1 MPSRTGKSSVMAHGR
16 PVPRL
21 NRKKVCPT
29 IRCRHVNAGGL
40 SQNYIFHFHAR
51 HSSGFRLERPLST
64 RFRRR
69 CQTRLD
75 AGASY
80 PGNKNQLH
88 CSSLLFWTA
97 GKMWTPSSA
106 ANSGMMRQRM
116 RNCPLLETGWR
127 LIREKRETKPSY
139 APFSRARP
147 VFPAKLQGKAARNRY
162 WEPMWIS
169 WP

>member
-29 IRCRHVNAGGL
+29 IQCRHVNAGGL

-64 RFRRR
+64 CFRRR

-80 PGNKNQLH
+80 PGNKINFTA
-88 CSSLLFWTA
+88 LLDGGEDVDAVVSGKLWHDAATDAELPAVGDWVAIDPGEA
-97 GKMWTPSSA
+97 GDEAVIRSILP
-106 ANSGMMRQRM
+106 RQT
-116 RNCPLLETGWR
+116 C
-127 LIREKRETKPSY
+127 
-139 APFSRARP
+139 
-147 VFPAKLQGKAARNRY
+147 FPAKLLGKAARNRY